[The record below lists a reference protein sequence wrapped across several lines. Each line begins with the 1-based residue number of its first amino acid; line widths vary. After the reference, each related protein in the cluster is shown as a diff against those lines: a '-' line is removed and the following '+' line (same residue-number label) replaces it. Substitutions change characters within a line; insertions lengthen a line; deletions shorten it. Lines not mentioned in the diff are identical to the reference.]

1 MGWFKKLKKAVS
13 NPVKAVVKTLSI
25 PINQVGKQIS
35 EAGGKLNEVKS
46 PIKKAVNQVG
56 KQVTEAAGKIN
67 DIKKAVIIDPAKQ
80 IGKQL
85 NEAGAKLEDVVRD
98 VIAPTPAG
106 PAPVEQ
112 PTATQAAEE
121 LGVPDDAKKKFKK
134 SLTSKKKLMIP
145 TQAAGVSTS
154 GGVGVG
160 TGSK

>member
-1 MGWFKKLKKAVS
+1 MG
-13 NPVKAVVKTLSI
+13 
-25 PINQVGKQIS
+25 G
-35 EAGGKLNEVKS
+35 VKS
-46 PIKKAVNQVG
+46 TGRALRKG
-56 KQVTEAAGKIN
+56 RKQVTKQVSEAAGKVN
-67 DIKKAVIIDPAKQ
+67 DIKKAVIVDPAKQ

-85 NEAGAKLEDVVRD
+85 NEAGAKAEDVARD
-98 VIAPTPAG
+98 VVAPTPAG

-121 LGVPDDAKKKFKK
+121 VGVPDDAKKKFKK

>member
-1 MGWFKKLKKAVS
+1 MGWGWNPGKAIRKAGKSIAKAVS

-25 PINQVGKQIS
+25 PINQVGKQ
-35 EAGGKLNEVKS
+35 
-46 PIKKAVNQVG
+46 
-56 KQVTEAAGKIN
+56 VTEAAGKVN
-67 DIKKAVIIDPAKQ
+67 DIKKAVIVDPAKQ

-85 NEAGAKLEDVVRD
+85 NEAGAKAEDVVRD
-98 VIAPTPAG
+98 VVAPTPAG

-121 LGVPDDAKKKFKK
+121 VGVPDDAKKKFKK